1 MDGMVDELEQEK
13 SPLLKSVKS
22 DKEQK
27 GSSFDTDSS
36 QDLERDSNEET
47 KEIFNHTLQK
57 TRTKSDTSLSSL
69 DKVTRQ
75 QRW

>member
-1 MDGMVDELEQEK
+1 MVDEHGNELEQEK

-36 QDLERDSNEET
+36 GDLDRDSNEEK
-47 KEIFNHTLQK
+47 KEIFNHTL
-57 TRTKSDTSLSSL
+57 
-69 DKVTRQ
+69 
-75 QRW
+75 